1 MSRFEESMDDLAR
14 VVLVAIVYALL
25 VGIFASMIR
34 GCVHITHHDSCC
46 CPHCKCV
53 EENKHDRQL

>member
-14 VVLVAIVYALL
+14 IVLVAIVYALL
-25 VGIFASMIR
+25 LGVCASMIR
-34 GCVHITHHDSCC
+34 GCMHATHHDPCR

-53 EENKHDRQL
+53 EEKNDRQL